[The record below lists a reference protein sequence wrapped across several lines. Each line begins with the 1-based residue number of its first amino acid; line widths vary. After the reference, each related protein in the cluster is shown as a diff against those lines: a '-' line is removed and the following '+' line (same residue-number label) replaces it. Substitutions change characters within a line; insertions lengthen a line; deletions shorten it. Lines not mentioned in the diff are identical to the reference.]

1 MDINLSTYI
10 DDKFNICY
18 DLIYGY
24 KGIEIKPSNPGLSKN
39 EVSLYLV
46 LLRLSVSQAGPL
58 VKESDLHRMLVYEA
72 LDDLERKGLIT
83 IVRKK
88 NIKLFQASDPSVLLE
103 QTRRLTG
110 IAQHL
115 VPELR
120 QIQKQIDPVEIR
132 TLVGHEGYITNL
144 TEVVESAAR
153 QKDRLMCIIGG
164 GRDIDFYDIIGNWYG
179 SYVALLEKNRVKKH
193 LLAPAPFSKVFKQK
207 FAKEKHTELCTL
219 PHGLSSPT
227 YTRITHEMVTI
238 EMLQPSVVIIQIRNR
253 AVARGYLDAF
263 NLLWK
268 QLRKK

>member
-1 MDINLSTYI
+1 
-10 DDKFNICY
+10 
-18 DLIYGY
+18 
-24 KGIEIKPSNPGLSKN
+24 
-39 EVSLYLV
+39 
-46 LLRLSVSQAGPL
+46 
-58 VKESDLHRMLVYEA
+58 MLVYEA

-88 NIKLFQASDPSVLLE
+88 NIKIFQAADPSVLLE
-103 QTRRLTG
+103 QTRRLTSR
-110 IAQHL
+110 AQRL

-120 QIQKQIDPVEIR
+120 EIQKMVDPVEIR
-132 TLVGHEGYITNL
+132 TLVGREGYITNL

-164 GRDIDFYDIIGNWYG
+164 GRDIDFYDIIGDWYG
-179 SYVALLEKNRVKKH
+179 SYVELLEKNRVKKH
-193 LLAPAPFSKVFKQK
+193 LLAPAPFSKIFKQK
-207 FAKEKHTELCTL
+207 FAREKNTELCTL

-238 EMLQPSVVIIQIRNR
+238 EMLEPSVVIIQIRNK
-253 AVARGYLDAF
+253 AVARSYLDAF